1 MTTLIKTAIR
11 YRSLTMFAVFLI
23 MAVGI
28 FSYMQLPQN
37 EDPPITPGMMKIFT
51 YWPGATPE
59 DVETYISKP
68 LEKAISKYSH
78 IRYQNSE
85 SLSGISI
92 ITVRFSDDVSGMD
105 VDIGYQKIRNHIGDI
120 RSQLPE
126 DMIGPVIM
134 DRIAE
139 TEAYII
145 GLTSESGRQSYRE
158 LQVMLE
164 NIRDELKSVNGAGDC
179 QFYGSRTEKIY
190 IELSTEDLKGLGIH
204 PGQIIEGIRSR
215 NIRMAEPYIN
225 LSGNQLFIEV
235 TGAYKSV
242 EQIRD
247 STIYSDPSGHAYR
260 LKDLK
265 GKIYHS
271 YDDPPQWMARV
282 NRHKSL
288 LLTVSMKRGFHIV
301 RWGSA
306 MDRKI
311 SEIQAKMPSDIKL
324 TILFNQ
330 PEEVK
335 RSVNGFMKN
344 FYEAIILVVVI
355 LGIGLGFRNAGI
367 VALAIPLIICATFA
381 AMNVFRIELHQ
392 MSISALII
400 VLGLIVDNS
409 VVVIDNIDR
418 YMHEGLSRAEAA
430 LKGAVEVAPALF
442 TGTAAISTVFAAL
455 AFMPGSA
462 GEYIIA
468 LPSVI
473 CIALPVS
480 YFAALLV
487 SPTLASILSKSREK
501 GKAAEEN
508 RKAAQEKGKAA
519 EENGKAAEENG
530 KATDGREK
538 EPGTMQK
545 IYGRFV
551 DITQKHKALS
561 LMLVALMFFS
571 SLYLTAKYI
580 PLSFF
585 PTADKSQFVV
595 HVFLPEGSDI
605 HATEKKVAQLEKK
618 LEEMKRTVTAGNGGL
633 LHKSEGKPLV
643 NNYIA
648 YIGQPGP
655 RFYISLF
662 PRPPQTRYAHIMVT
676 TPGGRQT
683 KEAAQELEKYIKA
696 HITGARIN
704 VLLLELGP
712 TVEYPVEV
720 RITGRDTETLRKIAA
735 RCEDILS
742 KIEGVISI
750 NNDYGAD
757 SKKIV
762 VRVDQDRAAM
772 LGVSSQDIISTLY
785 MGFQGYPVSRLNAPE
800 RPIDIVLRL
809 EKDKRRNIDDLKAV
823 LLTSRTTGQKHRLD
837 ECAQVCLDSYSSAI
851 CRRNEHRTLTLGVHV
866 KGALPSEIQKRIEP
880 ELAKI
885 EMPSGYSI
893 SYGGQQEES
902 DMSTG
907 QLLPLVLLGV
917 VLMFLIIAFKFKSI
931 RIALAIYMSI
941 PTAFMGA
948 MGGLFIM
955 KQSLGFM
962 AIIGLA
968 SLFGVVVYNAIVMV
982 QFIHDRLKSGRDIIE
997 AIKEG
1002 GYLRIRPILMTAA
1015 CAIGGLLPLALSG
1028 NPLFEAMC
1036 WVIIFG
1042 LAFSTVMTLLMTPLY
1057 YVAFGGV
1064 AGSLRVI
1071 EVERAEAEG
1080 GDEADSSP
1088 VKNV

>member
-1 MTTLIKTAIR
+1 
-11 YRSLTMFAVFLI
+11 
-23 MAVGI
+23 
-28 FSYMQLPQN
+28 
-37 EDPPITPGMMKIFT
+37 MKIFT

-68 LEKAISKYSH
+68 LEQAISKYSH
-78 IRYQNSE
+78 IRYQHSQ
-85 SLSGISI
+85 SLAGISI
-92 ITVRFSDDVSGMD
+92 TTVRFSDDVQARD
-105 VDIGYQKIRNHIGDI
+105 VDIGYQKIRNYIGDI

-126 DMIGPVIM
+126 DIIGPIIM

-139 TEAYII
+139 TEAYIL
-145 GLTSESGRQSYRE
+145 GLTSESGKRSYRE

-164 NIRDELKSVNGAGDC
+164 NIRDELKNVNGAGDC
-179 QFYGSRTEKIY
+179 QFYGIRKEKIY
-190 IELSTEDLKGLGIH
+190 LDLSTDDLKSLGIH
-204 PGQIIEGIRSR
+204 PGHIIEGIKSR

-247 STIYSDPSGHAYR
+247 SIIYSDSFGHAYR

-265 GKIYHS
+265 GKVFHS
-271 YDDPPQWMARV
+271 YDEPPQWMARV
-282 NRHKSL
+282 NGQKSL

-306 MDRKI
+306 MDKKI
-311 SEIQAKMPSDIKL
+311 SEIQAKLPSDIKL
-324 TILFNQ
+324 TTLFNQ
-330 PEEVK
+330 PKEVK

-367 VALAIPLIICATFA
+367 VALVIPLIICATFA
-381 AMNVFRIELHQ
+381 VMNGLKVELHQ

-409 VVVIDNIDR
+409 VVVIDNIAR
-418 YMHEGLSRAEAA
+418 YMQKGLSKAEAA
-430 LKGAVEVAPALF
+430 LKGATEVAPALF
-442 TGTAAISTVFAAL
+442 TGTVAISTVFFVL
-455 AFMPGSA
+455 VFMPGSA
-462 GEYIIA
+462 GEYIVA
-468 LPSVI
+468 LPTVI

-480 YFAALLV
+480 YFVALLV
-487 SPTLASILSKSREK
+487 SPTLASILSKSPEK
-501 GKAAEEN
+501 GKSDED
-508 RKAAQEKGKAA
+508 K
-519 EENGKAAEENG
+519 
-530 KATDGREK
+530 EK
-538 EPGTMQK
+538 ESGIVQR

-551 DITQKHKALS
+551 DLTQKHKTLS
-561 LMLVALMFFS
+561 LTLVALMFLS

-585 PTADKSQFVV
+585 PTADKSQFIVN
-595 HVFLPEGSDI
+595 VFLPEGSDI
-605 HATEKKVAQLEKK
+605 YATEKKVAQIETK
-618 LEEMKRTVTAGNGGL
+618 LEEMKKTITTGNGGIFG
-633 LHKSEGKPLV
+633 HKSEGKPLIYD
-643 NNYIA
+643 YIT

-655 RFYISLF
+655 RFYISLM
-662 PRPPQTRYAHIMVT
+662 PRPPQARYAHVMVT
-676 TPGGRQT
+676 TPGGKQT
-683 KEAAQELEKYIKA
+683 QEAVGELEKYIKA
-696 HITGARIN
+696 HVTGARIN

-712 TVEYPVEV
+712 TVDYPVEV
-720 RITGRDTETLRKIAA
+720 RITGRDTETLRKIAG

-742 KIEGVISI
+742 KAEGVISI

-762 VRVDQDRAAM
+762 VKVDQERAAM
-772 LGVSSQDIISTLY
+772 LGISSKDIISTLY

-800 RPIDIVLRL
+800 RPIDIVVRL
-809 EKDKRRNIDDLKAV
+809 EKDKRRNIDDIKSV

-902 DMSTG
+902 DQSTG

-917 VLMFLIIAFKFKSI
+917 MLMFLIIAFKFKSI

-962 AIIGLA
+962 SIIGLA

-982 QFIHDRLKSGRDIIE
+982 QFIHDRLKSGRDVIE

-1002 GYLRIRPILMTAA
+1002 GYLRIRPIMMTAT
-1015 CAIGGLLPLALSG
+1015 CAIGGLLPLAISRH
-1028 NPLFEAMC
+1028 PLFEAMC

-1042 LAFSTVMTLLMTPLY
+1042 LAFSTVMTLLFTPLY
-1057 YVAFGGV
+1057 YVVFGGL
-1064 AGSLRVI
+1064 AGSQRVI
-1071 EVERAEAEG
+1071 EFERADAEG
-1080 GDEADSSP
+1080 GDGADSSL

>member
-1 MTTLIKTAIR
+1 MTTLIQTTIR

-37 EDPPITPGMMKIFT
+37 EDPSITPGIMKIFT

-68 LEKAISKYSH
+68 LEKAISRYSH

-105 VDIGYQKIRNHIGDI
+105 VDIGYQKIRNYIGDI
-120 RSQLPE
+120 RSQLPA
-126 DMIGPVIM
+126 DMIGPVVM

-158 LQVMLE
+158 LQVILE

-179 QFYGSRTEKIY
+179 QFYGTRTEKIY
-190 IELSTEDLKGLGIH
+190 IDLSTEDLKSLGIH

-271 YDDPPQWMARV
+271 YDDPPQWIARM
-282 NRHKSL
+282 NSNKSL

-301 RWGSA
+301 RWGTA

-311 SEIQAKMPSDIKL
+311 SEIQAKLPSDIKL
-324 TILFNQ
+324 TVLFNQ

-335 RSVNGFMKN
+335 HSVNGFMKN

-381 AMNVFRIELHQ
+381 VMNVFRIELHQ

-418 YMHEGLSRAEAA
+418 YMHEGLSKAEAA
-430 LKGAVEVAPALF
+430 LKGAIEVAPALF
-442 TGTAAISTVFAAL
+442 TGTAAISTVFVAI

-487 SPTLASILSKSREK
+487 SPTLASILTKSR
-501 GKAAEEN
+501 
-508 RKAAQEKGKAA
+508 
-519 EENGKAAEENG
+519 ENGKAVE
-530 KATDGREK
+530 GREK
-538 EPGTMQK
+538 EPGALQK

-551 DITQKHKALS
+551 DLTQKYKALS
-561 LMLVALMFFS
+561 LMIVALMFFS
-571 SLYLTAKYI
+571 SLYLTARYI

-595 HVFLPEGSDI
+595 HIFLPEGSDI
-605 HATEKKVAQLEKK
+605 YATEKKVAQIEKK
-618 LEEMKRTVTAGNGGL
+618 LEEMKKTIIAANGGL
-633 LHKSEGKPLV
+633 FHKSEAKHMI
-643 NNYIA
+643 NDYIT

-662 PRPPQTRYAHIMVT
+662 PRPSQARYAHIMVT

-683 KEAAQELEKYIKA
+683 KEAAQQLEKYIQA
-696 HITGARIN
+696 NITGAMVN

-720 RITGRDTETLRKIAA
+720 RITGRDSETLRKIAS

-742 KIEGVISI
+742 KTEGVISI

-772 LGVSSQDIISTLY
+772 LGISSQDIISTLY
-785 MGFQGYPVSRLNAPE
+785 MGFQGYPASRLNAPE
-800 RPIDIVLRL
+800 RPIDIVVRL
-809 EKDKRRNIDDLKAV
+809 EKDKRKNIDDLKAV
-823 LLTSRTTGQKHRLD
+823 LLTSRTTGQKYRLD

-851 CRRNEHRTLTLGVHV
+851 CRRNEHRTLTLGVHI

-885 EMPSGYSI
+885 DMPSGYSI
-893 SYGGQQEES
+893 SYGGQREES
-902 DMSTG
+902 DRSTG

-931 RIALAIYMSI
+931 RIALAVYMSI
-941 PTAFMGA
+941 PTAFTGA
-948 MGGLFIM
+948 MCGVFIM

-982 QFIHDRLKSGRDIIE
+982 QFIHDRLKSGRDVIE

-1064 AGSLRVI
+1064 AGSLRAI
-1071 EVERAEAEG
+1071 EFDKSDAEG
-1080 GDEADSSP
+1080 PAEDRKA
-1088 VKNV
+1088 

>member
-1 MTTLIKTAIR
+1 MTTLIQTAIR

-120 RSQLPE
+120 RSQMPE

-145 GLTSESGRQSYRE
+145 GLTSESGKQSYRE

-164 NIRDELKSVNGAGDC
+164 NIRDELKSVNGTGDC

-190 IELSTEDLKGLGIH
+190 IDLSTEDLKGLGIH

-247 STIYSDPSGHAYR
+247 SIIYSDRSGHAYR

-311 SEIQAKMPSDIKL
+311 REIQAKMPSDIKL
-324 TILFNQ
+324 TTLFNQ

-335 RSVNGFMKN
+335 HSVNGFMKN

-367 VALAIPLIICATFA
+367 TALAIPLIICATFA

-418 YMHEGLSRAEAA
+418 YMHEGLSMAEAA

-455 AFMPGSA
+455 AFMPGST

-480 YFAALLV
+480 YFTALLV
-487 SPTLASILSKSREK
+487 SPTLASILSKKREK
-501 GKAAEEN
+501 GKSAEEH
-508 RKAAQEKGKAA
+508 K
-519 EENGKAAEENG
+519 
-530 KATDGREK
+530 K
-538 EPGTMQK
+538 EPGTVQK
-545 IYGRFV
+545 IYSRFV
-551 DITQKHKALS
+551 DLTQKYKALS
-561 LMLVALMFFS
+561 LTLVAFMFFS

-595 HVFLPEGSDI
+595 HIFLPEGSDI
-605 HATEKKVAQLEKK
+605 YATEKKVAQIEKK
-618 LEEMKRTVTAGNGGL
+618 LEEMKKTVTAGNGGFF
-633 LHKSEGKPLV
+633 HKSEGKHMI
-643 NNYIA
+643 NDYIT

-662 PRPPQTRYAHIMVT
+662 PRPPQARYAHIMVT
-676 TPGGRQT
+676 TPGGKQT

-712 TVEYPVEV
+712 AVEYPVEV
-720 RITGRDTETLRKIAA
+720 RITGRDAETLRKIAA
-735 RCEDILS
+735 GCEDRLS
-742 KIEGVISI
+742 KTEGVISI

-772 LGVSSQDIISTLY
+772 LGISSQDIISTLY
-785 MGFQGYPVSRLNAPE
+785 TGFQGYPVSRLNAPE
-800 RPIDIVLRL
+800 RPIDIVVRL

-885 EMPSGYSI
+885 EIPSGYSI

-917 VLMFLIIAFKFKSI
+917 VLMFLIIAFKFKSL
-931 RIALAIYMSI
+931 RIALAVYMSI

-948 MGGLFIM
+948 MGGLYIM

-982 QFIHDRLKSGRDIIE
+982 QFIHDRLKSGSDVIE

-1042 LAFSTVMTLLMTPLY
+1042 LAFSTVMTLLLTPLY

-1064 AGSLRVI
+1064 AGSLRAI
-1071 EVERAEAEG
+1071 DFEKSDTERPAEELK
-1080 GDEADSSP
+1080 S
-1088 VKNV
+1088 